1 MRCIVTGGKGFIGS
15 HIVETL
21 LKDGHEV
28 IVIDDESA
36 PENEKFYEF
45 EGADYYKMDICD
57 PGTHWIY
64 RGADVVFHLAARS
77 RIQPAMSLPRH
88 TFENNVVGTQSV
100 LEASIA
106 AGVKRVVYSGSS
118 SYYGLANKVPHKEP
132 MPSDC
137 LNPYSL
143 SKYQGE
149 QLCKLYSRM
158 SGIETVVLR
167 YFNVYGEREPLK
179 GRYAPVV
186 GIFKKQKSDGKPLTV
201 VGDGHQRRDFTHVSD
216 VVSANILAATKHA
229 AELYASSDICYDVFN
244 IGTGTNHSVLELAE
258 MLSDKIDYIP
268 LRLGEAKETLADNSR
283 ARTHLSWLP
292 AVNLKD
298 IINNY

>member
-1 MRCIVTGGKGFIGS
+1 
-15 HIVETL
+15 
-21 LKDGHEV
+21 
-28 IVIDDESA
+28 
-36 PENEKFYEF
+36 
-45 EGADYYKMDICD
+45 
-57 PGTHWIY
+57 
-64 RGADVVFHLAARS
+64 
-77 RIQPAMSLPRH
+77 
-88 TFENNVVGTQSV
+88 
-100 LEASIA
+100 
-106 AGVKRVVYSGSS
+106 
-118 SYYGLANKVPHKEP
+118 
-132 MPSDC
+132 
-137 LNPYSL
+137 
-143 SKYQGE
+143 
-149 QLCKLYSRM
+149 
-158 SGIETVVLR
+158 VLR

-258 MLSDKIDYIP
+258 MLSDKIEHIP